1 MGIKHFFMWFR
12 TQFPENIHK
21 LGNSETLGSKGVEID
36 NLMIDMNGLFHNAAQ
51 KVYEYGNFKPNQRL
65 MSTKKKAIIPNI
77 RTQKLVFEEICKNV
91 DEMVAI
97 VNPKKRLILCVDG
110 TAPLSKQNQQRQR
123 RFKSAMESSS
133 TGGFDSN
140 CITPGTKF
148 MDYLTKYVDWYI
160 RGKIT
165 NEPKWQAL
173 DIIFSNEKAPGE
185 GEHKII
191 NYIRYY
197 GDSNDTFCINGMDA
211 DLIMLALGTHLPKFY
226 ILREDMYTS
235 NNKYF
240 CVDIGNVHQDLV
252 EILKWNSDKFEFN
265 PKTAVDDFIFLC
277 FMVGNDFLP
286 HIPSIEIIENGIELI
301 LQIYR
306 EVGASYGHITE
317 KIDGK
322 IRFIPQSLEV
332 FLGTVGHHEKENFEA
347 KLQNKQN
354 FFTDLILEKSATQ
367 IDEKWNVDI
376 ETYKQVYWE
385 QSFPQDISQ
394 EQICHEYL
402 EGMQWVISYYTRGVP
417 NWKWNYKYHYAPPA
431 SILSN
436 NLKSFKF
443 KEYPHTTP
451 STPYQQLLCVLPPK
465 SAKLIPEPLCNL
477 LTNSN
482 SPLKHFCPDVF
493 EIDLA
498 GKRKEWEGIVLL
510 PSVDFE
516 LVQKAYLELLPKIE
530 KFDLKCNTMGRSFQ
544 YQYNPSMPFLFKS
557 YYGDIESCKVK
568 INMIDL

>member
-21 LGNSETLGSKGVEID
+21 LRNSETLGSKGIEID

-51 KVYEYGNFKPNQRL
+51 KVYEYGNFKPQQRL
-65 MSTKKKAIIPNI
+65 MSTKKKLILPNI
-77 RTQKLVFEEICKNV
+77 KTQKLVFEEVCKNI
-91 DEMVAI
+91 DEMVTI
-97 VNPKKRLILCVDG
+97 TNPKKRLILCVDG

-123 RFKSAMESSS
+123 RFKSALES
-133 TGGFDSN
+133 GINCGFDSN

-160 RGKIT
+160 RLKIT
-165 NEPKWQAL
+165 NEPKWQSL

-197 GDSNDTFCINGMDA
+197 GNPNDTFCINGMDA

-240 CVDIGNVHQDLV
+240 CLDIGNVHQDLV
-252 EILKWNSDKFEFN
+252 EILKWTSDKFEFN

-306 EVGASYGHITE
+306 EVGVSYGHITE

-332 FLGTVGHHEKENFEA
+332 FLGTVGHHEKENFET

-367 IDEKWNVDI
+367 INEKWNVDI
-376 ETYKQVYWE
+376 ETYKQVYWD

-417 NWKWNYKYHYAPPA
+417 NWKWHYKYHYAPPA

-436 NLKSFKF
+436 NLKTFKF
-443 KEYPHTTP
+443 KEYHHTTP

-477 LTNSN
+477 LTNNN

-510 PSVDFE
+510 PSVDFN

-530 KFDLKCNTMGRSFQ
+530 KFDLKCNTTGRSFQ
-544 YQYNPSMPFLFKS
+544 YRYNPPMPFLFKS
-557 YYGDIESCKVK
+557 YYGDIEGCKVK

>member
-21 LGNSETLGSKGVEID
+21 LGNLETLGSKGVEID

-65 MSTKKKAIIPNI
+65 MSTKKKVIIPNI
-77 RTQKLVFEEICKNV
+77 RTQKLVFEEICKNI

-97 VNPKKRLILCVDG
+97 TNPKKRLILCVDG

-133 TGGFDSN
+133 NGGFDSN

-240 CVDIGNVHQDLV
+240 CLDIGNVHQDLV
-252 EILKWNSDKFEFN
+252 EILKWDSDKFEFN

-306 EVGASYGHITE
+306 EVGVSYGHITE

-376 ETYKQVYWE
+376 ETYKQVYWD

-436 NLKSFKF
+436 NLKTFKF

-477 LTNSN
+477 LINSN

-530 KFDLKCNTMGRSFQ
+530 KFDLKCNTMGRSFH

-557 YYGDIESCKVK
+557 YYGDIEGCKVK